1 MTERL
6 RPDEPVT
13 DGIRRVVRADLAR
26 VASALDDPGR
36 GADRGVHDL
45 RKACKRARGVLRMVR
60 PALAKKRYKR
70 ENARFRELANAVG
83 AARGAKVALD
93 RFDELA
99 RDAELDRAAASAM
112 RARLDEVLHERSAGG
127 ESQPDAVDAREALDR
142 ARPHLAAAYEAV
154 LDWDFVAPPRARH
167 AEVGKGFA
175 IVAGGYSRTYAA
187 ARDEWADLR
196 ECTGSERLHEWRK
209 DVKYAL
215 YQTEVLRDVWKAE
228 MRARAGELKRLARRL
243 GEEHDWY
250 ELRGLL
256 GEIPDGD
263 ERRRLVRELENRRVA
278 LRGACLRAGGR
289 LFADPAD
296 EHLAHVHRLWRAWRG
311 HARRRTE

>member
-26 VASALDDPGR
+26 VASRLDDPGH

-60 PALAKKRYKR
+60 PALTKKQYKR
-70 ENARFRELANAVG
+70 ENARFRDLANAVG

-99 RDAELDRAAASAM
+99 RDLELDRATAARWRGRLEAAL
-112 RARLDEVLHERSAGG
+112 RADSDGGAGPGEALD
-127 ESQPDAVDAREALDR
+127 PREALER
-142 ARPHLAAAYEAV
+142 ARPDLTAAYDAAAEWTFTNGDGSDA
-154 LDWDFVAPPRARH
+154 
-167 AEVGKGFA
+167 KGFGV
-175 IVAGGYSRTYAA
+175 VAGGYRRTYAA
-187 ARDEWADLR
+187 ARDEWSQLR
-196 ECTGSERLHEWRK
+196 ECTSSERLHEWRK

-228 MRARAGELKRLARRL
+228 MRARARELKRLAGRL
-243 GEEHDWY
+243 GDEHDWY
-250 ELRGLL
+250 ELRRLL
-256 GEIPDGD
+256 RAAADGD
-263 ERRRLVRELENRRVA
+263 EARDLLRELERRRVA

-296 EHLAHVHRLWRAWRG
+296 DHLAHLRRLWRTWRR
-311 HARRRTE
+311 HARGKSE